1 MRSYRQKF
9 TVECRNVD
17 FYLILPA
24 AATYWAG
31 LAWLKPVQKRI
42 QFNISFQL
50 KFNFGLGGRPF
61 RGRRF
66 MGRRSSFSKSSF
78 SRHLHNN
85 SNHAPLITI
94 DWAWKT
100 HSSQKDNPVPP
111 TPPLLLPAQDSFLF
125 LSWKRL
131 RTRFTGKFVW
141 KFVSLFQLTVPS
153 PRCVAPCAVT

>member
-1 MRSYRQKF
+1 MSSQQCYLLKDFPIWRRIMRSYRQKF

-31 LAWLKPVQKRI
+31 LAWRKPLQKRI

-50 KFNFGLGGRPF
+50 KFNFGLGGRSF
-61 RGRRF
+61 IGRRF

-78 SRHLHNN
+78 SRHPYNN

-100 HSSQKDNPVPP
+100 HSSQKDNPVAQQHHLYCCPHRAASYFC
-111 TPPLLLPAQDSFLF
+111 LESVWELDLP
-125 LSWKRL
+125 
-131 RTRFTGKFVW
+131 G
-141 KFVSLFQLTVPS
+141 SLF
-153 PRCVAPCAVT
+153 RCFS